1 MAEWKKIIVSGSQ
14 AHLASVTASNLTN
27 DNILVAGTGGAVE
40 SSGITYDGST
50 LGLGSSVITSTG
62 ATSILSGSFSG
73 SVQGDGSG
81 LTGVTAAVDIDAL
94 SALGGTG
101 LHQTQDHFIF
111 SDNGT
116 EKKITFSNLEDAIFA
131 NISGDATVAAG
142 GALTIAADSV
152 EGTMLHTS
160 SADGTTMELSSDTLS
175 VLKVPNALTDTAGGG
190 LTDFSFDGSGAVNI
204 AVSGASALSTNGI
217 TKWSGD
223 AFVDSSLTD
232 NGSAITGTT
241 SIQLTGASSNLSGSF
256 SGSFQG
262 DGGSLTGI
270 ATTLNVTDG
279 SNPQAINLQSETL
292 TFASADANEI
302 TVNTSTADTVT
313 IGLPDNVTIGNNLTV
328 TGDLVVNGD
337 QTILSVTNLAVDDKF
352 IMLNSGSTTAGDES
366 GIVFGGSNGSANEG
380 AALIWNGDY
389 NSNDGRLAV
398 ANSVSGTA
406 TSASPNYFLAGVFT
420 GSAAGAATVQADH
433 PGNIR
438 VDGSDIYIYV

>member
-1 MAEWKKIIVSGSQ
+1 MAEWKKIIVSGSD

-27 DNILVAGTGGAVE
+27 DNIVVVGTGGALE
-40 SSGITYDGST
+40 SSGLTYDGST
-50 LGLGSSVITSTG
+50 LALGSKNITSTSG
-62 ATSILSGSFSG
+62 TSNLSGSFSG
-73 SVQGDGSG
+73 SFSGDGSA

-232 NGSAITGTT
+232 NGTAITGTT
-241 SIQLTGASSNLSGSF
+241 SIQLTGDSSNLSGSF

-292 TFASADANEI
+292 TFAAASANEI
-302 TVNTSTADTVT
+302 TVSTSTADTVT

-398 ANSVSGTA
+398 ANSVNGSA